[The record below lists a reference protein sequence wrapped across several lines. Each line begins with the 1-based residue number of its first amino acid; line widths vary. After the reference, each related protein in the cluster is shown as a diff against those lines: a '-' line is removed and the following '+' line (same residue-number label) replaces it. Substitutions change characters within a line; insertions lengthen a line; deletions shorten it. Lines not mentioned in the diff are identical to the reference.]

1 MSEFA
6 DLLQL
11 IAGWSVRCG
20 QCPQRQPKPLLC
32 LPPLQNISNF
42 NFQQLHKGLQ
52 QPIRPLFYFFFALL
66 LPFVSPLLFPPFVPS
81 FGFPKRTKSWKRALG
96 SLSLHVRINTMG
108 NNTCNAKLK
117 RLPGVPTVYPD
128 VRPEQKVGISPRD
141 GRRGGLA
148 VTMYIQCNY
157 LCSGWLTDM
166 CALCSAATLNSNVV
180 WFQESNR
187 QFSCMSHKTTY

>member
-20 QCPQRQPKPLLC
+20 QCPQRLPKPLLC

-66 LPFVSPLLFPPFVPS
+66 LPFVSPFCPFLRVS
-81 FGFPKRTKSWKRALG
+81 KKDKILEAGFRQS
-96 SLSLHVRINTMG
+96 
-108 NNTCNAKLK
+108 
-117 RLPGVPTVYPD
+117 
-128 VRPEQKVGISPRD
+128 E
-141 GRRGGLA
+141 
-148 VTMYIQCNY
+148 
-157 LCSGWLTDM
+157 
-166 CALCSAATLNSNVV
+166 SACEDKHYGQQPL
-180 WFQESNR
+180 
-187 QFSCMSHKTTY
+187 